1 MYREELFQIVER
13 AATQRA
19 AVARRRLRA
28 GIRPGILLA
37 ALSAAIP
44 AAASDHLDSP
54 LVIADPR
61 LDIGDLY
68 AWTSPDAERLNLV
81 MTIVGQGFSDRAVYT
96 FHIDSG
102 PRFGT
107 TAETVAITCRFD
119 GAEQAD
125 CRLGKADQA
134 IGNPGDGPG
143 ITSRKGSF
151 RLFAGRR
158 DDPFFNN
165 VRGTRDAYA
174 AATAAFAKSADAGAG
189 PCPPVTT
196 TEAADI
202 LGRWRRTD
210 GGPATN
216 FLRGWSPM
224 AIVISVKTK
233 AVTRGGPML
242 AIWAATASAG
252 EQVDRVARP
261 LTGNAL
267 LATFGTPEEAA
278 ATKVEWNRSMPAD
291 GARFAE
297 EIAKNAALYDA
308 FDGQCGNGFLFDREA
323 SHAARYRKLARLLA
337 DDRLWLNSR
346 SGTCAQLFAVERAA
360 LADEGDLQDDCG
372 GRTITDNSLRTY
384 RSLLVNGTAFGVS
397 DGLEGDE
404 KAHSLTEFPFLAAP
418 DPAASPS

>member
-1 MYREELFQIVER
+1 MHREKFFQIVER
-13 AATQRA
+13 AAQHA
-19 AVARRRLRA
+19 AVARQCLRA
-28 GIRPGILLA
+28 GIRAAAVLT
-37 ALSAAIP
+37 ALSAALP
-44 AAASDHLDSP
+44 ATASDHLDSP

-81 MTIVGQGFSDRAVYT
+81 MTIVGPGFSDRAAYT

-102 PRFGT
+102 PRFGAT
-107 TAETVAITCRFD
+107 TATVAITCRFN

-125 CRLGKADQA
+125 CRLGDSDRAT
-134 IGNPGDGPG
+134 GNPGEGSG
-143 ITSRKGSF
+143 IASRKGDF

-165 VRGTRDAYA
+165 VRGTRDAYS
-174 AATAAFAKSADAGAG
+174 AATAAFAQSADTTAA
-189 PCPPVTT
+189 PCPHVTKAQ
-196 TEAADI
+196 AADI
-202 LGRWRRTD
+202 LERWRRTD

-224 AIVISVKTK
+224 AIILSVKTR
-233 AVTRGGPML
+233 AVARGGPIL
-242 AIWAATASAG
+242 AVWAATASSG
-252 EQVDRVARP
+252 EQVDRAARP

-267 LATFGTPEEAA
+267 LATFGTADEAA
-278 ATKVEWNRSMPAD
+278 SMKIDWNRSKPAD
-291 GARFAE
+291 GERFAE

-323 SHAARYRKLARLLA
+323 PHAARYRKLARLLA
-337 DDRLWLNSR
+337 DDRLWVNSR
-346 SGTCAQLFAVERAA
+346 SGTCGQLFAVERAA
-360 LADEGDLQDDCG
+360 LADEGDLQNDCG

>member
-1 MYREELFQIVER
+1 MHRKGFFRIVER
-13 AATQRA
+13 VAQCAAATPKSLVSGIRA
-19 AVARRRLRA
+19 AVVLT
-28 GIRPGILLA
+28 
-37 ALSAAIP
+37 ALSTALP

-68 AWTSPDAERLNLV
+68 AWTSPDAERINLV
-81 MTIVGQGFSDRAVYT
+81 MTIVGQRFSDRAAYT

-102 PRFGT
+102 PRFGAT
-107 TAETVAITCRFD
+107 NATAAITCRFN

-125 CRLGKADQA
+125 CRLGKADRA
-134 IGNPGDGPG
+134 TGNPGQGSG

-151 RLFAGRR
+151 QLFSGRR

-174 AATAAFAKSADAGAG
+174 AATAAFATSADAGAG
-189 PCPPVTT
+189 PCPAVTK

-216 FLRGWSPM
+216 FLHGWSPM
-224 AIVISVKTK
+224 AIVISVKAR

-242 AIWAATASAG
+242 AIWAATASGG
-252 EQVDRVARP
+252 EQVDRAARP

-267 LATFGTPEEAA
+267 LATLGTVEEAA
-278 ATKVEWNRSMPAD
+278 AMKIEWNRSTPAD
-291 GARFAE
+291 GERFAE

-308 FDGQCGNGFLFDREA
+308 FDGQCGNGFLFDSGAPRG
-323 SHAARYRKLARLLA
+323 ARYLKLAHLLA

-346 SGTCAQLFAVERAA
+346 VGTCAQLFAVERAA
-360 LADEGDLQDDCG
+360 LADEPALRDDCG
-372 GRTITDNSLRTY
+372 GRSITDNSLQTY
-384 RSLLVNGTAFGVS
+384 RSLLVNGTAIGVG

-404 KAHSLTEFPFLAAP
+404 KTHSLTEFPFLAGP